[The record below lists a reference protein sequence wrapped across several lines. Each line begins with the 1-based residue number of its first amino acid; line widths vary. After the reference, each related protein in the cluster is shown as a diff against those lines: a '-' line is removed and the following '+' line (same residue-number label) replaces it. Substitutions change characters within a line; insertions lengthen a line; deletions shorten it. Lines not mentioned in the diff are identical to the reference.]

1 MSSMPVSTLVAGM
14 FITGC
19 ANSLLSKYQDME
31 CVENCGPDAPG
42 PRLDFEQPV
51 WQTLNMFAG
60 EFLCIIPLLWA
71 YYSTKSSKSKKSS
84 SSAAQAQGQ
93 AQASMFTRIIARLPL
108 GQGSTAVPQGYS
120 RVGEE
125 DDYHI
130 NDGDDDADER
140 EEGEQLV
147 VVDDDRSLTG
157 WRACWMWF
165 PAFFDICGT
174 TLMNVGLI
182 LTPVSI
188 YQMSRGALVLWVG
201 VLSVIFL
208 RRHLW
213 LYQWSALVIVTMGVC
228 LVGLSGSL
236 VKKSLVEDPVGLFM
250 TVAQR
255 PDDDPARVA
264 LGVMLILFAQV
275 FTASQYVVEEK
286 IMSRYHVEPLAAVT
300 LEGFFGLTT
309 TLIGMP
315 FLHIFLRNRSP
326 YFDIPRGW
334 HQIIGTPTVFG
345 TCFAIMFSI
354 GAFNFFGLSVTHK
367 VSATTR
373 STVDTCRTLGIWVVS
388 LALGWEKLVWPFT
401 LLQVGGFTML
411 VYGTFVFNG
420 LISPVIFPPPPSIHL
435 PHEPELEETGEV
447 PAAGAQGRAGYDVV
461 PERDV

>member
-1 MSSMPVSTLVAGM
+1 MSSKMGVTTLVVGM
-14 FITGC
+14 FLTGC

-60 EFLCIIPLLWA
+60 EFLCFIPLLLSYHNRA
-71 YYSTKSSKSKKSS
+71 NKVI
-84 SSAAQAQGQ
+84 APP
-93 AQASMFTRIIARLPL
+93 QASMFTRILARLPL
-108 GQGSTAVPQGYS
+108 GQRSGHYETLD
-120 RVGEE
+120 EE
-125 DDYHI
+125 DDE
-130 NDGDDDADER
+130 NQPLLASVSEDK
-140 EEGEQLV
+140 L
-147 VVDDDRSLTG
+147 LTG
-157 WRACWMWF
+157 WRVCWMWF

-213 LYQWSALVIVTMGVC
+213 LYQWTALVIVTLGVC

-236 VKKSLVEDPVGLFM
+236 VKKQLSDPIDLLI
-250 TVAQR
+250 TLAER

-264 LGVMLILFAQV
+264 LGVLLILFAQI

-286 IMSRYHVEPLAAVT
+286 IMSHYKVEPLAAVT
-300 LEGFFGLTT
+300 LEGFFGLST

-315 FLHIFLRNRSP
+315 LLHIFFRRTSP

-334 HQIIGTPTVFG
+334 HQIISNPTVYG
-345 TCFAIMFSI
+345 SCFAIMFSI
-354 GAFNFFGLSVTHK
+354 GAFNFFGLSVTHR

-388 LALGWEKLVWPFT
+388 LGLGWEKLVWPFT
-401 LLQVGGFTML
+401 LLQVGGFAML

-420 LISPVIFPPPPSIHL
+420 LVKPIIFPPPPSIHL
-435 PHEPELEETGEV
+435 PHEPELEETSDV
-447 PAAGAQGRAGYDVV
+447 PAAGAQTRAGYDVV
-461 PERDV
+461 PDEERGR

>member
-1 MSSMPVSTLVAGM
+1 MSSKMGVTTLVVGM
-14 FITGC
+14 FLTGC

-31 CVENCGPDAPG
+31 CVEDCGPDAPG

-60 EFLCIIPLLWA
+60 EFLCFIPLLLSYHNRA
-71 YYSTKSSKSKKSS
+71 DKVI
-84 SSAAQAQGQ
+84 APP
-93 AQASMFTRIIARLPL
+93 QASMFTRILARLPL
-108 GQGSTAVPQGYS
+108 GQRSGPYEALDE
-120 RVGEE
+120 EE
-125 DDYHI
+125 DENQPLIASVSEDK
-130 NDGDDDADER
+130 
-140 EEGEQLV
+140 L
-147 VVDDDRSLTG
+147 LTG
-157 WRACWMWF
+157 WRVCWMWF

-213 LYQWSALVIVTMGVC
+213 LYQWAALVIVTLGVC

-236 VKKSLVEDPVGLFM
+236 VKKQLSDPIDLLI
-250 TVAQR
+250 TLAER

-264 LGVMLILFAQV
+264 LGVLLILFAQI

-286 IMSRYHVEPLAAVT
+286 IMSHYKVEPLAAVT

-315 FLHIFLRNRSP
+315 FLHICFRKRSP

-334 HQIIGTPTVFG
+334 HQIISTPTVYG
-345 TCFAIMFSI
+345 SCFAIMFSI
-354 GAFNFFGLSVTHK
+354 GAFNFFGLSVTHRFGFRLGEVGMAFHTTTSWRIRHAS
-367 VSATTR
+367 VSQ
-373 STVDTCRTLGIWVVS
+373 LGRNVANNHAS
-388 LALGWEKLVWPFT
+388 
-401 LLQVGGFTML
+401 
-411 VYGTFVFNG
+411 YGTFVFNG
-420 LISPVIFPPPPSIHL
+420 LVKPIIFPPPPSIHL
-435 PHEPELEETGEV
+435 PHEPELEETSDV
-447 PAAGAQGRAGYDVV
+447 PAAGAQTRAGYDVV
-461 PERDV
+461 PDEECAR